1 MGDGKLFAVIV
12 RGEDELEEAKLGT
25 LGFTLWRPATP
36 EEIEPVMGAK
46 PGSLGAVRG
55 TIKNPAGLAGVYAD
69 QAVRLIGNGVTGAN
83 RDGFHL
89 RQVNVGRDLAITRF
103 GDFRRVRA
111 GEPCPKSG
119 RPLQI
124 RRAIEV
130 GHVFKLGTKYSE
142 KFGAVYTD
150 AQKQSKLM
158 VMGCYGIGISR
169 TLQAV
174 IEQCHD
180 ADGVVWPWNV
190 APFQVLVVLL
200 DPQLP
205 EAVEVGRKLAA
216 AAEAAGADVLVD
228 DRAERPGVKFKDA
241 DLIGL
246 PLRITIGGRGLK
258 EGVIEMKW
266 RTEKDVAKV
275 PLAEA
280 EARVRLAVAAAQL
293 AAKA

>member
-1 MGDGKLFAVIV
+1 V
-12 RGEDELEEAKLGT
+12 
-25 LGFTLWRPATP
+25 P
-36 EEIEPVMGAK
+36 EI
-46 PGSLGAVRG
+46 
-55 TIKNPAGLAGVYAD
+55 
-69 QAVRLIGNGVTGAN
+69 
-83 RDGFHL
+83 
-89 RQVNVGRDLAITRF
+89 
-103 GDFRRVRA
+103 
-111 GEPCPKSG
+111 G
-119 RPLQI
+119 RPLKI

-158 VMGCYGIGISR
+158 IMGCYGIGISR

-174 IEQCHD
+174 IEQSHD

-200 DPQLP
+200 DPQMP
-205 EAVEVGRKLAA
+205 EAAELGRKLAA
-216 AAEAAGADVLVD
+216 GRRSRRGGRAGGRPH
-228 DRAERPGVKFKDA
+228 RAPGREIQRCR
-241 DLIGL
+241 LIGL

-280 EARVRLAVAAAQL
+280 EARVRSAVTAAQL